1 MAKSNGGVVPQVA
14 FEPKKF
20 RVTRYSAA
28 GGKFASPCS
37 VMKFRAH
44 DFEMPHQRSGRD
56 YDPVILTGN
65 SSQIMSLAP

>member
-1 MAKSNGGVVPQVA
+1 MARAG
-14 FEPKKF
+14 
-20 RVTRYSAA
+20 AA
-28 GGKFASPCS
+28 GGMIVSPQN
-37 VMKFRAH
+37 VMRFRAP